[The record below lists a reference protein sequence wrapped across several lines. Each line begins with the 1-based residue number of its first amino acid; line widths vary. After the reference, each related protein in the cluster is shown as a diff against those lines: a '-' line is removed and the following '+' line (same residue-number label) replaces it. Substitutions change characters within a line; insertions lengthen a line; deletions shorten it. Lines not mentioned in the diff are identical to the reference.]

1 MAIKNIGSCPFAPS
15 HIEGKKIRF
24 VLGKIAF
31 AY

>member
-1 MAIKNIGSCPFAPS
+1 MAIKNIGTCPFMPT
-15 HIEGKKIRF
+15 HIGGKKIRF